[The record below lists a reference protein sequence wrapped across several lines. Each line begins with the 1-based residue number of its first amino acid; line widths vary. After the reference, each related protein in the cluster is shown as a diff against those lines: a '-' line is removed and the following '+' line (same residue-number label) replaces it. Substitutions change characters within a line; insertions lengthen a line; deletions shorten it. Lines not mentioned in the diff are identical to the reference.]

1 VIKEMKKV
9 NGVAVDIL
17 LVEDNPG
24 DVRLTKEALKDAK
37 VLNEIYVAKDGVEAM
52 EFLHKQGRFAEVPIP
67 DMILLDLN
75 LPRKDGREVLA
86 EIKKDPK
93 LKHIPVIILTTS
105 KADED
110 IIKTYNLHANAYIT
124 KPVDLNRFVEIIHA
138 LEEFWFTI
146 VKLPPK
152 EQ

>member
-1 VIKEMKKV
+1 MKRIDAL
-9 NGVAVDIL
+9 AVDIL

-37 VLNEIYVAKDGVEAM
+37 VLNEVYVAKDGVEAM
-52 EFLHKQGRFAEVPIP
+52 EFLTKKGKFKEAPIP

-152 EQ
+152 E